1 MENTYNPQI
10 SKMAIDLGSLG
21 SVEVVKI
28 EETLV
33 EVFAKLMGSP
43 YATGGSDFSD
53 DTISPAPAPAY
64 TI

>member
-1 MENTYNPQI
+1 MENTYNPQV

-33 EVFAKLMGSP
+33 EVFAKLQGSP

-53 DTISPAPAPAY
+53 DTVGPMVPAAY

>member
-1 MENTYNPQI
+1 
-10 SKMAIDLGSLG
+10 MAIDLGTLG

-33 EVFAKLMGSP
+33 EVFAKLQGSP

-53 DTISPAPAPAY
+53 DTVGPMVPAAY

>member
-1 MENTYNPQI
+1 MENTYNPQL

-33 EVFAKLMGSP
+33 EVFAKLQGSP

-53 DTISPAPAPAY
+53 DTISVEPTQY
-64 TI
+64 YSI